1 MRGPRTPQPRCFP
14 CMAADATDPR
24 TVIDARTS
32 TPGEYLPAHT
42 SATAAAT
49 AVAMQSH
56 AEAEGL
62 RVELE
67 QARADLR
74 RHEERAKSVA
84 RDLDEAWTSAGEA
97 HVGSRALATEL
108 DRAKADAD
116 ALSQELLSA
125 GTPMSRELVASERAR
140 FEAQLAA
147 ANKVSRRLGEEKGDL
162 EAALK
167 AESRER
173 ARVEKPERR
182 SSAT

>member
-1 MRGPRTPQPRCFP
+1 
-14 CMAADATDPR
+14 
-24 TVIDARTS
+24 
-32 TPGEYLPAHT
+32 
-42 SATAAAT
+42 
-49 AVAMQSH
+49 MQSH

-108 DRAKADAD
+108 DRAKADAN

-125 GTPMSRELVASERAR
+125 GTPMSRELVASGSLYFGSPRRNATAKL
-140 FEAQLAA
+140 F
-147 ANKVSRRLGEEKGDL
+147 RLGESGGL
-162 EAALK
+162 ATALFSMMNRK
-167 AESRER
+167 FR
-173 ARVEKPERR
+173 
-182 SSAT
+182 